1 MNPPGAL
8 RTFDGLWTPSVP
20 SAIVGTMRTSR
31 LEAFSDGVLAIVITI
46 MVLKLRVPAAAEG
59 HVPSFDDL
67 VQAHLLPV
75 FLSYVL
81 SFVFIAIY
89 WNNHHHLISTAER
102 VSGRIMWA
110 NMHLLFWLSL
120 VPFSTSWLGESRGA
134 AAPAALYGVILLM
147 AGVAYFLLSKM
158 IIRDSGSAGTLA
170 RAVGRDRKGQISP
183 VLYALAIG
191 AAFVWTPLSYALY
204 VLVAALWLIP
214 DRRIE
219 RVAVPA
225 GAGED

>member
-1 MNPPGAL
+1 
-8 RTFDGLWTPSVP
+8 
-20 SAIVGTMRTSR
+20 MRTNR
-31 LEAFSDGVLAIVITI
+31 LEAFSDGVLAIIITI
-46 MVLKLRVPAAAEG
+46 MVLEFRAPAFGEG
-59 HVPSFDDL
+59 HVPTFSDL
-67 VQAHLLPV
+67 IDAGLVPV
-75 FLSYVL
+75 FFSYVL

-89 WNNHHHLISTAER
+89 WNNHHHLMTTADH

-120 VPFSTSWLGESRGA
+120 IPFSTSWLGESHGA

-147 AGVAYFLLSKM
+147 AGVAYYVLGMM
-158 IIRDSGSAGTLA
+158 IIAESGAEGTLA

-191 AAFVWTPLSYALY
+191 AAFIWTPLSFALY
-204 VLVAALWLIP
+204 VVVAAMWLIP

-219 RVAVPA
+219 RLAVPA
-225 GAGED
+225 EQE